1 MFSSR
6 SYKHRKLKQPIFWR
20 NGEYLFPY
28 RKRKQRE
35 SDCFTRSPSLRY
47 GDGLWSPRDSKKEQK
62 GYTHVVTVHTFLFQL
77 FPSSVFLAMK
87 STQHQTLPSP
97 STPHSSKHY
106 ENQTDRASERG
117 SRKIS
122 ALLPGQTKCFVM
134 RLAIS
139 SLLPSLSWPSAIR
152 TPTERMGGE
161 RMGIFERANRTIQ
174 LPTAA
179 NVNRCM
185 HLLCCVVGAREL
197 RASFIV

>member
-1 MFSSR
+1 MHNTMDDVADRHMQAKEAMTELKKQIGICIIHHIIFSQG
-6 SYKHRKLKQPIFWR
+6 K
-20 NGEYLFPY
+20 
-28 RKRKQRE
+28 
-35 SDCFTRSPSLRY
+35 
-47 GDGLWSPRDSKKEQK
+47 
-62 GYTHVVTVHTFLFQL
+62 
-77 FPSSVFLAMK
+77 
-87 STQHQTLPSP
+87 
-97 STPHSSKHY
+97 HSSKHY
-106 ENQTDRASERG
+106 ENQMDRASERG

>member
-1 MFSSR
+1 MEERGVFISLSQAKATRIRLLYSISFSKIWRRSLVPSR
-6 SYKHRKLKQPIFWR
+6 
-20 NGEYLFPY
+20 
-28 RKRKQRE
+28 QRE
-35 SDCFTRSPSLRY
+35 GAKRIYTLGHSPY
-47 GDGLWSPRDSKKEQK
+47 
-62 GYTHVVTVHTFLFQL
+62 FLFQL

-139 SLLPSLSWPSAIR
+139 SLLPSLSWPPAIR